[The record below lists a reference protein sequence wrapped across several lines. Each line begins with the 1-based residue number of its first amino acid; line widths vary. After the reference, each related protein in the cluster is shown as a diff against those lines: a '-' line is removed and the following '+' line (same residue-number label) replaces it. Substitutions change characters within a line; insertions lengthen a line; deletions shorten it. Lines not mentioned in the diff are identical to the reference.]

1 MRRRVAGASPSSRRG
16 YRRAR
21 PSHRIKL
28 REKARK
34 MATPPSRGS
43 GASWTCRPSFRSET
57 QPLRE
62 ATSRTWRVAAKDTTR
77 ETTKI
82 PKNKKV
88 KTRQSF
94 RPELFPFQTGCDVAR
109 TRSTQNQRCSSI
121 LELYNSSLS
130 LSNAPGQ
137 ESVEKLESCSQLVN
151 RRLGREAPPSACA
164 RLDIT
169 RHLQESGMFRRTRQ
183 NLCLLV
189 FSLLSLP
196 LLAQTPVPGDAPPLQ
211 PAKDAASQEAPRT
224 MTSSSAKLGAGDLLE
239 LSVYGVPDL
248 NTKVR
253 VGNGG
258 DVYLPLIDY
267 VHVADLTVDEAQE
280 LIQKRLEDGGF
291 VRNPHVSIFV
301 NESASQAI
309 NVMGEVARPGP
320 YPAIGERRLFDLIS
334 AAGGLTDKAGRNV
347 TIERRGDPGQKIDL
361 QLSSNLAEDTQNNV
375 DILPGDT
382 IIVSRAG
389 IIYVVGDV
397 NRPSGFMIEDNSLTV
412 LKALALAG
420 GGTRTSALNK
430 TKILRQTPNGVQ
442 EIPVNLKKVLYAK
455 APDMALVKG
464 DVLFI
469 PGSSAKAAAYRTA
482 DAAMSMSTALAVVAV
497 HP

>member
-1 MRRRVAGASPSSRRG
+1 MSGRNRSFA
-16 YRRAR
+16 
-21 PSHRIKL
+21 L
-28 REKARK
+28 R
-34 MATPPSRGS
+34 SVHVFLIG
-43 GASWTCRPSFRSET
+43 
-57 QPLRE
+57 L
-62 ATSRTWRVAAKDTTR
+62 
-77 ETTKI
+77 
-82 PKNKKV
+82 
-88 KTRQSF
+88 
-94 RPELFPFQTGCDVAR
+94 
-109 TRSTQNQRCSSI
+109 CS
-121 LELYNSSLS
+121 L
-130 LSNAPGQ
+130 
-137 ESVEKLESCSQLVN
+137 
-151 RRLGREAPPSACA
+151 
-164 RLDIT
+164 
-169 RHLQESGMFRRTRQ
+169 H
-183 NLCLLV
+183 
-189 FSLLSLP
+189 
-196 LLAQTPVPGDAPPLQ
+196 LLAQTPVTRENSQ
-211 PAKDAASQEAPRT
+211 PTPANETASPRLRAN
-224 MTSSSAKLGAGDLLE
+224 SNVRLGIGDLIE
-239 LSVYGVPDL
+239 IGVFGVPDL
-248 NTKVR
+248 STKTR
-253 VGNGG
+253 ISGSG
-258 DVYLPLIDY
+258 DIYFPLIDY
-267 VHVADLTVDEAQE
+267 VHIADLTTDEAQE

-291 VRNPHVSIFV
+291 VRGPHVSIFV
-301 NESASQAI
+301 DESASQAI
-309 NVMGEVARPGP
+309 TLMGEVNHPGP

-420 GGTRTSALNK
+420 GGTRTSALSK

>member
-1 MRRRVAGASPSSRRG
+1 V
-16 YRRAR
+16 
-21 PSHRIKL
+21 
-28 REKARK
+28 
-34 MATPPSRGS
+34 
-43 GASWTCRPSFRSET
+43 
-57 QPLRE
+57 
-62 ATSRTWRVAAKDTTR
+62 
-77 ETTKI
+77 
-82 PKNKKV
+82 
-88 KTRQSF
+88 
-94 RPELFPFQTGCDVAR
+94 
-109 TRSTQNQRCSSI
+109 
-121 LELYNSSLS
+121 
-130 LSNAPGQ
+130 
-137 ESVEKLESCSQLVN
+137 
-151 RRLGREAPPSACA
+151 
-164 RLDIT
+164 
-169 RHLQESGMFRRTRQ
+169 
-183 NLCLLV
+183 
-189 FSLLSLP
+189 
-196 LLAQTPVPGDAPPLQ
+196 AQTPAAEEAPQ
-211 PAKDAASQEAPRT
+211 PAPANETASPRLRAN
-224 MTSSSAKLGAGDLLE
+224 SNVKLGIGDLIE
-239 LSVYGVPDL
+239 IGVFGVPDL
-248 NTKVR
+248 STKTR
-253 VGNGG
+253 ISGSG
-258 DVYLPLIDY
+258 DIYFPLIDY
-267 VHVADLTVDEAQE
+267 VHIADLTTDEAQE

-291 VRNPHVSIFV
+291 VRGPHVSIFV
-301 NESASQAI
+301 DESASQAI
-309 NVMGEVARPGP
+309 TLMGEVNKPGP

-347 TIERRGDPGQKIDL
+347 TIERRGDPGEKIDL
-361 QLSSNLAEDTQNNV
+361 QLSSNLAEDTKNNV

-420 GGTRTSALNK
+420 GGTRTAALNK